1 MEAKKRRS
9 PPSKTERILSAGIA
23 GVVLG
28 GIGGAI
34 IGESF
39 NGASWVRF

>member
-1 MEAKKRRS
+1 MEGKKRRR

-28 GIGGAI
+28 GIGGAV
-34 IGESF
+34 IGASF
-39 NGASWVRF
+39 NVASWVRF